1 MCFSLFTKRDPII
14 TIIKPCG
21 CKVHHSKRD
30 AFVSPNFI
38 DTLANSING
47 ITILVRCE
55 NHKEIYDAEIN
66 AIHDNRIARR
76 KAKYEKKYGT
86 Y

>member
-1 MCFSLFTKRDPII
+1 MCFSLFTKREPII

-21 CKVHHSKRD
+21 CKVHYSNREAFHSLES
-30 AFVSPNFI
+30 ANF
-38 DTLANSING
+38 LSNSING

-55 NHKEIYDAEIN
+55 NHKEIYDSEIK